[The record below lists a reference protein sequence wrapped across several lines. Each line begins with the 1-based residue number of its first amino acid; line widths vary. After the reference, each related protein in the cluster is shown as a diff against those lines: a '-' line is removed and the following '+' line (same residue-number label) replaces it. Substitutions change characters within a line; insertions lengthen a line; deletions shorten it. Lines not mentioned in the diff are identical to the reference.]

1 MKSMRQK
8 REAIFH
14 IKDLIKVELSQ
25 EGNSEACGQSV
36 SRVLDTWKLV
46 PVWSGEFRLLKLDH
60 LSLNLDAT
68 YHSLGVW
75 PWQVS

>member
-1 MKSMRQK
+1 MKLAIMILITITVILKRKMKSMRQK

-36 SRVLDTWKLV
+36 SRVLDT
-46 PVWSGEFRLLKLDH
+46 
-60 LSLNLDAT
+60 
-68 YHSLGVW
+68 
-75 PWQVS
+75 

>member
-1 MKSMRQK
+1 MILITITVILKRKMKSMRQK

-36 SRVLDTWKLV
+36 SRVLDT
-46 PVWSGEFRLLKLDH
+46 
-60 LSLNLDAT
+60 
-68 YHSLGVW
+68 
-75 PWQVS
+75 